1 MANELHQN
9 KTILNQ
15 DIFFSLNFGLLEYI
29 PLRTRGLK
37 KKVLPPLPIIRI
49 FNFFRFIQFIMYLT
63 DNMNRVHH

>member
-37 KKVLPPLPIIRI
+37 KKVLPPLPIIRK